1 MHRTLVFFY
10 IKLKYFALISQSY
23 AALVFCVLFLIREMR
38 RADVPIKPSLCL
50 ISYPEMRHRNSETHH
65 NCNDPFFSPDVMIM
79 LTAELLK
86 MSVFNICV
94 GTLKPC

>member
-50 ISYPEMRHRNSETHH
+50 GSHILKCAIEIAKHIIIAMT
-65 NCNDPFFSPDVMIM
+65 PFF
-79 LTAELLK
+79 LL
-86 MSVFNICV
+86 M
-94 GTLKPC
+94 